1 MSQVTKNAAEHLA
14 LNDGDASWALLERI
28 VNSPRFQ
35 RAARLREFLLY
46 VGRRTIREHCDQIHE
61 QEIGAE
67 VFGRPPNYD
76 TSIDNIVRVNATEVR
91 KRVEAY
97 FEAEGADEPIILD
110 IPRGSYKPM
119 FRSRVAE
126 PSVLPAI
133 SEPEVYREP
142 IPVPP
147 PEPTAVAAVRQ
158 LAHPRILAAA
168 ALVILVLSLA
178 CVTLWIQN
186 RNLHRS
192 LYFRDSNPALASF
205 WSQIL
210 DSRPDTD
217 VVLADT
223 SFALIEDI
231 LKKPI
236 PLKDYLDR
244 RYVSQ
249 IQSGDQTQQLS
260 QDRRDDLNL
269 ILARNYGSVGDFRV
283 AQRIAALDPL
293 AHNIH
298 VNYALEY
305 TAALLKKDNV
315 ILIGSRKSNPWVDL
329 FASNLNFTIEYDPDS
344 HVSQVRNRSPR
355 QGEQATYATPPPPDS
370 SSGYS
375 VVSYLPSSDQTGKV
389 LIIAGTGSEATE
401 GAGEFVTSE
410 EQLSNFQKLLH
421 VGKLPYF
428 EVLLKTTHLSAT
440 PLNSTV
446 IAYRTYPG
454 DR

>member
-1 MSQVTKNAAEHLA
+1 MTERTADELA
-14 LNDGDASWALLERI
+14 LKNEDASWELLERV
-28 VNSPRFQ
+28 VNSARFQ

-46 VGRRTIREHCDQIHE
+46 VGRRSIREHCDQIHE

-76 TSIDNIVRVNATEVR
+76 TSVDNIVRVNATEVR

-97 FEAEGADEPIILD
+97 FEAEGAEEPFLLE
-110 IPRGSYKPM
+110 IPRGSYKPV
-119 FRSRVAE
+119 FRARMAE
-126 PSVLPAI
+126 PLPPLI
-133 SEPEVYREP
+133 LPEIEPETNAAP
-142 IPVPP
+142 QPAPA
-147 PEPTAVAAVRQ
+147 PEAAMPQRTNRQVLTVAG
-158 LAHPRILAAA
+158 
-168 ALVILVLSLA
+168 LVILVLSLA
-178 CVTLWIQN
+178 CVALWIQN

-192 LYFRDSNPALASF
+192 LYIRDSNPALASF

-210 DSRPDTD
+210 DARPETD

-249 IQSGDQTQQLS
+249 IQAGDEQLS

-283 AQRIAALDPL
+283 AQRIAALDPM

-298 VNYALEY
+298 VDYALEY
-305 TAALLKKDNV
+305 TAALLKQDNV

-329 FASNLNFTIEYDPDS
+329 FTSNLNFTIDYDPDRR
-344 HVSQVRNRSPR
+344 VSLVRNRTPA
-355 QGEQATYATPPPPDS
+355 QGEQETYAAPPPPDS

-375 VVSYLPSSDQTGKV
+375 VVAYLPNGQSGKV

-401 GAGEFVTSE
+401 GAGEFITSE
-410 EQLSNFQKLLH
+410 EQLSNFLKLLH
-421 VGKLPYF
+421 VDKLPYF

-440 PLNSTV
+440 PLNSTIV
-446 IAYRTYPG
+446 AYRTYPAAQ
-454 DR
+454 